1 MPKTITLR
9 IDDDDYKTL
18 AEHAEAERRPI
29 SNFIEMAALQ
39 YAREQEF
46 VDIEEMHD
54 ILSDKSLIRRMR
66 KGISD
71 AKARRG
77 RVIA

>member
-9 IDDDDYKTL
+9 IDDDVYKTL
-18 AEHAEAERRPI
+18 SEHAESEKRSI

-39 YAREQEF
+39 YAKESEF

-54 ILSDKSLIRRMR
+54 IMGDKGLIRRMR
-66 KGISD
+66 RGIKD
-71 AKARRG
+71 ATAKRG
-77 RVIA
+77 RFVA